1 MSIEIKI
8 PS

>member
-8 PS
+8 Q